1 MVSRKQQQK
10 KAWFVSYTAGLKPI
24 NGSDDQCHL
33 SGVSVSSFPAKQTS
47 KGLLLFSLP
56 CASALGDSEIGGSPT
71 EHGPRSTVS

>member
-1 MVSRKQQQK
+1 MASKKQQK

-24 NGSDDQCHL
+24 NSSDDQCYL
-33 SGVSVSSFPAKQTS
+33 SGVSVWSFPAKRTS

-56 CASALGDSEIGGSPT
+56 CASALDDSEIGGSPT